1 MADFRNSGPLVL
13 LLAEDEEND
22 VVLFKRALRKA
33 GVNVVL
39 ERVSDGEE
47 AIDHL
52 KGSGKFNDRLN
63 HPFPDLV
70 VVDLKMPRKT
80 GFEVIEW
87 VRASAAKRLRVLVL
101 TSSQEKRDVNKAFD
115 FGANGYM
122 TKPHNFEDLVSLIK
136 SMHAFWAE
144 LSERPDMGESNTA
157 KDNLL

>member
-1 MADFRNSGPLVL
+1 MVL

-39 ERVSDGEE
+39 QRVSDGEE
-47 AIDHL
+47 AIEHL

-63 HPFPDLV
+63 YPFPDLLI
-70 VVDLKMPRKT
+70 VDLKMPRKT

-87 VRASAAKRLRVLVL
+87 VRSSPAKRLRVLVL
-101 TSSQEKRDVNKAFD
+101 TSSQEKKGVNKAFD

-122 TKPHNFEDLVSLIK
+122 TKPHNFEELVSMIQN
-136 SMHAFWAE
+136 MHAFWAN
-144 LSERPDMGESNTA
+144 LSERPDIGDFN
-157 KDNLL
+157 